1 MSSKV
6 DEVLKEALAL
16 PAEARASVA
25 GQLIESLDQQVDEDA
40 EAAWSV
46 EILRRLKELDTGVVK
61 GIPWTEARRAILDS
75 KDASQRR

>member
-16 PAEARASVA
+16 PAEARAAVA
-25 GQLIESLDQQVDEDA
+25 GQLIEILDQQVDEDA

-61 GIPWTEARRAILDS
+61 GIPWT
-75 KDASQRR
+75 